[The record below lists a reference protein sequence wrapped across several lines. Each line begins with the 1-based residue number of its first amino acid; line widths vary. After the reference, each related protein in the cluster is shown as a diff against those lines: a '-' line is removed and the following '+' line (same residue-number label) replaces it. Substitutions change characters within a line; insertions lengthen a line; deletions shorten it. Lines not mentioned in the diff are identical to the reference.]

1 MRGAVVF
8 FSVLVFGG
16 CSDSPSDG
24 GPTAEV
30 VAEGGS
36 FSEECHYLLGFTFC
50 DFVGVG
56 RNLGPDCA
64 EDVRG
69 VTRFY
74 NVAGG
79 QVGPADSWLGPS
91 HLTPGQGFTYILTT
105 LPAAVSYQTEA
116 SWTSARC

>member
-36 FSEECHYLLGFTFC
+36 FSDCQYFFGFFFC
-50 DFVGVG
+50 DFLGVG